1 MCTAIRFT
9 DSDGN
14 LYFGRN
20 LDWAYGYGETI
31 TFTPRNHPA
40 NTGHRAVLGM
50 AIASEGFPLY
60 FDCANE
66 NGLAIAGLNF
76 PGYAYFPDDACP
88 GTTTVAPY
96 EFPLW
101 VTSNFDNVDDVE
113 AALASITLVNKGFGD
128 FPIALLH
135 WIIADAG
142 GCIVVESTADGLQVM
157 RDPADVL
164 ANQPGLA
171 WHLENLRSY
180 MNVTPS
186 APSSVTWGN
195 ATLTPYGAGAGM
207 RGLPGDVYSPSRFVR
222 AAYLNAHHAPKDT
235 ERGNVARVFRT
246 LGGVAMVEGSAQMN
260 DGANEFTVFTSAYSA
275 REGRYYFNTYENAA
289 YATAAFADFD
299 MDGTEVQQAH

>member
-9 DSDGN
+9 DPNGN

-50 AIASEGFPLY
+50 AIVSDGYPLY

-76 PGYAYFPDDACP
+76 PGYAHFPDAARAD
-88 GTTTVAPY
+88 TTAVAPY

-101 VTSNFDNVDDVE
+101 VTSNFDTVDDVE
-113 AALASITLVNKGFGD
+113 AALAHITLVNKGLGD
-128 FPIALLH
+128 FPVSLLH
-135 WIIADAG
+135 WIIADAH
-142 GCIVVESTADGLQVM
+142 GCIVVESTAEGLQVM
-157 RDPADVL
+157 RNPANVL

-180 MNVTPS
+180 MNVTPGV
-186 APSSVTWGN
+186 PSSVSWGD
-195 ATLTPYGAGAGM
+195 AKLTPYGAGAGM

-235 ERGNVARVFRT
+235 EAGNVARVFRT

-260 DGANEFTVFTSAYSA
+260 DGANEYTVFTSAFSA
-275 REGRYYFNTYENAA
+275 REGRYYYNTYEQPA
-289 YATAAFADFD
+289 YVTAAFSDFD
-299 MDGTEVQQAH
+299 LEGTETQQVH

>member
-1 MCTAIRFT
+1 M
-9 DSDGN
+9 
-14 LYFGRN
+14 
-20 LDWAYGYGETI
+20 
-31 TFTPRNHPA
+31 
-40 NTGHRAVLGM
+40 
-50 AIASEGFPLY
+50 
-60 FDCANE
+60 
-66 NGLAIAGLNF
+66 
-76 PGYAYFPDDACP
+76 
-88 GTTTVAPY
+88 
-96 EFPLW
+96 
-101 VTSNFDNVDDVE
+101 
-113 AALASITLVNKGFGD
+113 
-128 FPIALLH
+128 
-135 WIIADAG
+135 
-142 GCIVVESTADGLQVM
+142 VESTADGLQVM

-289 YATAAFADFD
+289 YTTAAFADFD
-299 MDGTEVQQAH
+299 MDGTELQQAH

>member
-9 DSDGN
+9 DPQGN

-40 NTGHRAVLGM
+40 NTGHRGVMGM
-50 AIASEGFPLY
+50 AIVSDGYPLY

-76 PGYAYFPDDACP
+76 PGYAHFPDTARP
-88 GTTTVAPY
+88 GTAAVAPY

-101 VTSNFDNVDDVE
+101 VTSNFDTVDSVE
-113 AALASITLVNKGFGD
+113 AALAHITLVNKGLGD
-128 FPIALLH
+128 FPVSLLH
-135 WIIADAG
+135 WIIADAH
-142 GCIVVESTADGLQVM
+142 GCIVVESTADGLHVM
-157 RDPADVL
+157 RDPANVL
-164 ANQPGLA
+164 ANQPGLG

-186 APSSVTWGN
+186 APSSVNWGD
-195 ATLTPYGAGAGM
+195 AELTPYGAGAGM

-235 ERGNVARVFRT
+235 ETGNVARAFRT
-246 LGGVAMVEGSAQMN
+246 LGGVAMVQGCAQMN
-260 DGANEFTVFTSAYSA
+260 DGADEFTVFTSVFSA
-275 REGRYYFNTYENAA
+275 HEGRYYYNTYEQPA
-289 YATAAFADFD
+289 YVTAAFSDFD
-299 MDGTEVQQAH
+299 LEGTETQQVR